1 MVKGDLAMV
10 KGENPLQDSFLSSRA
25 SLNMR
30 LLDKEYSLINISK
43 TILNKNLGTK
53 ECNASETLPTHYILT
68 LGCHKQ

>member
-43 TILNKNLGTK
+43 TILNKNLGT
-53 ECNASETLPTHYILT
+53 NAYATETLLTHYILT